1 MTLSSVSGANG
12 NQIVVNGLVSGINT
26 TAVIQ
31 ALLQGYQAPITN
43 TEEQQATETAQADDY
58 RSLNN
63 DFQAVQTA
71 AEALSTQSSWNLAT
85 ATTSNADVATATA
98 AAGAQTGSLAF
109 TVNQLAQ
116 ANVLASSSGVSSE
129 GQIVTTSP
137 SLLVATG
144 AAALGFSG
152 LSADPGL
159 SIGSH
164 TVTVTQA
171 SAAATVT
178 GQTALA
184 TSTAVVAGAN
194 DTVDVTVDGSAYT
207 LTLAAGTADSPT
219 QLAAALDAA
228 ATAAG
233 APVQASVGPTG
244 ALQLA
249 SARQGS
255 QASLTVT
262 GGDALSTL
270 GLSVGQSATGAD
282 AIVSVDGTDTTLSS
296 IDSGQQVTLGAPT
309 GSIVATIA
317 GGPNAA
323 GSLVAAGTADAA
335 NVATGSGSLSQV
347 VSAIND
353 SGLAATAAAIQL
365 ASGQYILQVSANQT
379 GENGAVTID
388 QPALA
393 GSPLGRVNTIAEAQ
407 DATVSVGGASGYT
420 LSSSS
425 DTFGNLLPGTA
436 ITVASTGQATVT
448 VTPDASGEAAK
459 VSTLVAAANKA
470 LSDITTLAGYNEAT
484 KKAGP
489 LMGSAVVE
497 GLQQQILSIV
507 GSVSGTSTLG
517 DSADVGITL
526 NSDGTLSFD
535 QDAFESA
542 YSANPKAVAALFTQ
556 GATFTPSAS
565 GQAGEVSLVYAGN
578 DTQTG
583 SYDVT
588 VSHSATQATDAGAA
602 VGGGTIGTAETLTF
616 EQNGISVGYSTSTGE
631 SLASVET
638 GLNQVF
644 AAAGLTVT
652 AQLAGGGTQLQVT
665 SNGYGS
671 AQAFQV
677 TSTASGAGTT
687 GLAGP
692 TAGQPVTFA
701 GTDVAG
707 TINGVA
713 ATGNGQVLSAP
724 SDDPT
729 LAGFSVL
736 VNAAGI
742 SATTDIGTIS
752 YRPGVAQQLVSAMN
766 GATDA
771 SSGSI
776 TSAINTLNA
785 EATGLNSQIAMLE
798 KLESSQQA
806 VLEQEFATMET
817 NLGSLKNESSQL
829 ASQIADL

>member
-1 MTLSSVSGANG
+1 MTLASVNGANG

-43 TEEQQATETAQADDY
+43 TQEEQATDTAQADDY
-58 RSLNN
+58 RLLNN

-71 AEALSTQSSWNLAT
+71 AEALATRPSWNLAT
-85 ATTSNADVATATA
+85 ATTSDGDVATATA
-98 AAGAQTGSLAF
+98 AAGAQTGSLTF

-137 SLLVATG
+137 SLLVSTG

-171 SAAATVT
+171 SAAAAVT
-178 GQTALA
+178 GQTAVV
-184 TSTAVVAGAN
+184 TSTAIVAGTN
-194 DTVDVTVDGSAYT
+194 DTVDVTVDGSTYT
-207 LTLAAGTADSPT
+207 LTLAPGTADSPT
-219 QLAAALDAA
+219 GLASALNAA
-228 ATAAG
+228 ATAVG
-233 APVQASVGPTG
+233 APVVASIDPTG

-249 SARQGS
+249 STRQGS

-296 IDSGQQVTLGAPT
+296 IDPGQSVTLGAPT

-323 GSLVAAGTADAA
+323 GSLVGAGTAQAA

-388 QPALA
+388 QQALA

-407 DATVSVGGASGYT
+407 DATVSVGGATGYT

-436 ITVASTGQATVT
+436 ITVASAGQATVT

-470 LSDITTLAGYNEAT
+470 LADITTIAGYNQAT

-489 LMGSAVVE
+489 LMGSAVVN

-507 GSVSGTSTLG
+507 G
-517 DSADVGITL
+517 
-526 NSDGTLSFD
+526 
-535 QDAFESA
+535 
-542 YSANPKAVAALFTQ
+542 
-556 GATFTPSAS
+556 
-565 GQAGEVSLVYAGN
+565 
-578 DTQTG
+578 
-583 SYDVT
+583 
-588 VSHSATQATDAGAA
+588 
-602 VGGGTIGTAETLTF
+602 
-616 EQNGISVGYSTSTGE
+616 
-631 SLASVET
+631 
-638 GLNQVF
+638 
-644 AAAGLTVT
+644 
-652 AQLAGGGTQLQVT
+652 
-665 SNGYGS
+665 
-671 AQAFQV
+671 
-677 TSTASGAGTT
+677 
-687 GLAGP
+687 
-692 TAGQPVTFA
+692 
-701 GTDVAG
+701 
-707 TINGVA
+707 
-713 ATGNGQVLSAP
+713 
-724 SDDPT
+724 
-729 LAGFSVL
+729 
-736 VNAAGI
+736 
-742 SATTDIGTIS
+742 
-752 YRPGVAQQLVSAMN
+752 
-766 GATDA
+766 
-771 SSGSI
+771 
-776 TSAINTLNA
+776 
-785 EATGLNSQIAMLE
+785 
-798 KLESSQQA
+798 
-806 VLEQEFATMET
+806 
-817 NLGSLKNESSQL
+817 
-829 ASQIADL
+829 

>member
-1 MTLSSVSGANG
+1 VTLASVNGANG

-43 TEEQQATETAQADDY
+43 TEEQQATDTSQADDY
-58 RSLNN
+58 RTLNN
-63 DFQAVQTA
+63 DFQALQSA
-71 AEALSTQSSWNLAT
+71 AATLSTASSWDLAT
-85 ATTSNADVATATA
+85 ATTSNSSVATATA

-129 GQIVTTSP
+129 GQVVTTSP
-137 SLLVATG
+137 ALLVATG

-152 LSADPGL
+152 LSAGAGL
-159 SIGSH
+159 AIGSH
-164 TVTVTQA
+164 TVTVTQS

-184 TSTAVVAGAN
+184 TSTAIVTGTN
-194 DTVDVTVDGSAYT
+194 DTVDLTVNGSAYT
-207 LTLAAGTADSPT
+207 LTLAPGAADGPA
-219 QLAAALDAA
+219 QLAAAVDAA

-233 APVQASVGPTG
+233 APVQASIDPTG

-249 SARQGS
+249 SDRQGS

-262 GGDALSTL
+262 GGDALAAL
-270 GLSVGQSATGAD
+270 GLSTGQSATGAD
-282 AIVSVDGTDTTLSS
+282 AIVSVDGTTTTLSS
-296 IDSGQQVTLGAPT
+296 IDPGQQVTLAAPS
-309 GSIVATIA
+309 GSVVATVA

-335 NVATGSGSLSQV
+335 DVATGSGSLAQV

-379 GENGAVTID
+379 GEDGAVTVD
-388 QPALA
+388 QQALA
-393 GSPLGRVNTIAEAQ
+393 GSPLGRIDTIAQAQ
-407 DATVSVGGASGYT
+407 DATVSVGGATGYT

-448 VTPDASGEAAK
+448 VTPDATGEAAK
-459 VSTLVAAANKA
+459 VSALVAAANKA

-484 KKAGP
+484 KTAGP
-489 LMGSAVVE
+489 LMGSAVVD

-526 NSDGTLSFD
+526 ESNGTLSFD
-535 QDAFESA
+535 QDTFESA
-542 YSANPKAVAALFTQ
+542 YGANPKAVAALFTQ
-556 GATFTPSAS
+556 GAAFTPSAS

-578 DTQTG
+578 DTATG
-583 SYDVT
+583 SYAVT
-588 VSHSATQATDAGAA
+588 VSHSATQATDAGAVVA
-602 VGGGTIGTAETLTF
+602 GGVVGTAETLTF
-616 EQNGISVGYSTSTGE
+616 TQDGIDAEYSTAAGE

-652 AQLAGGGTQLQVT
+652 AQLGAGGTQLQVT

-671 AQAFQV
+671 AQGFQV
-677 TSTASGAGTT
+677 TSTATGAGTT
-687 GLAGP
+687 GLAG
-692 TAGQPVTFA
+692 TVTGQPVTFA

-707 TINGVA
+707 TIDGVA
-713 ATGNGQVLSAP
+713 ATGSGQVLSAP
-724 SDDPT
+724 DADPT
-729 LAGFSVL
+729 LAGLSVL
-736 VNAAGI
+736 VDATGI
-742 SATTDIGTIS
+742 SAPTDIGTID

-785 EATGLNSQIAMLE
+785 EATGLNSHISMLE

-806 VLEQEFATMET
+806 VLEQEFTTMET
-817 NLGSLKNESSQL
+817 NLGNLKNESAQL
-829 ASQIADL
+829 SSQIADL